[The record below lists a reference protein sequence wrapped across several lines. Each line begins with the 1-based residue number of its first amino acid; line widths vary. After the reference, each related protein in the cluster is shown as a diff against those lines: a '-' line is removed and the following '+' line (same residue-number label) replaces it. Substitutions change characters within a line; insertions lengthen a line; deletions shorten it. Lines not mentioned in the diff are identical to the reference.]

1 MAPGL
6 GMPPGGP
13 PPGMGGPPPGMGGPA
28 PQKTMML
35 QDSSGIVSVAQRG
48 GAPLPPV
55 GIEPAGASTTFW
67 IVSILV
73 GVAVGAM
80 AYIVV
85 LQL

>member
-1 MAPGL
+1 
-6 GMPPGGP
+6 
-13 PPGMGGPPPGMGGPA
+13 MGGPA

-48 GAPLPPV
+48 GAPVPAM
-55 GIEPAGASTTFW
+55 GAEPAGASTTFW
-67 IVSILV
+67 ILSLLV
-73 GVAVGAM
+73 GIAVGAM